1 MSERTLP
8 RCTDCGLF
16 SCRDRD
22 KAYPGFC
29 TTTNQTDPAELE
41 ELDRLYGSDTLD
53 GRMARTAAEIARLC
67 SSRVMTSVPNGSL
80 TRSNDSRLEGIPL

>member
-1 MSERTLP
+1 MEQMRKPEGLPPQGGFFMSERSLP

-29 TTTNQTDPAELE
+29 TTTNQTDPAEL
-41 ELDRLYGSDTLD
+41 
-53 GRMARTAAEIARLC
+53 
-67 SSRVMTSVPNGSL
+67 
-80 TRSNDSRLEGIPL
+80 